1 MKLFWTIV
9 AAMLTAKV
17 IEFVATMIV
26 GVVTAAIDKAKAEE
40 WKKLDK

>member
-17 IEFVATMIV
+17 IEFVAAMIV
-26 GVVTAAIDKAKAEE
+26 TIVATAIDKVKNNE
-40 WKKLDK
+40 

>member
-17 IEFVATMIV
+17 IAFVAALIV
-26 GVVTAAIDKAKAEE
+26 TIVAAVIDHVKNNK
-40 WKKLDK
+40 